1 VRPRSP
7 VSFSRILL
15 AIAIAL
21 TFLPLGPHADALEL
35 QPVPEVTAK
44 AVYSVDIDA
53 GVELYKM
60 NEDEELEPASITK
73 LATALLL
80 VQNQDDLSETV
91 TIEQQDLADEGES
104 NMALQTGDIVTFEE
118 LLYGLLLPSGND
130 AANAVARVLGGS
142 MLADEGNE
150 GADPVARFVE
160 EMNALAKSLKMS
172 HTTFLNPSG
181 LHADGHVTSA
191 RDMAVLARKTF
202 TQKIIKSVIQEPSFV
217 VTYEGANPREATIET
232 TVTMKKDGVE
242 GVIGG
247 KTGTTPESG
256 ACLVLETQES
266 GGNRIITVLLGSEIS
281 FDENGF
287 RDDSTDQRYADVT
300 KILDQM
306 NRDYQWIDVSKNDA
320 VPGLQEELSVWLV
333 DLDNKDSIVVP
344 NAGRDSV
351 SYLLQLGPETE
362 PGSQVGR
369 VLFFIDAEQ
378 VAERAVVQLPPG
390 GQASFFN
397 PAA

>member
-21 TFLPLGPHADALEL
+21 TFLPVGPHADALEL

>member
-1 VRPRSP
+1 
-7 VSFSRILL
+7 LL

>member
-1 VRPRSP
+1 MRSLP
-7 VSFSRILL
+7 LVSFGRILL
-15 AIAIAL
+15 TIAIVL
-21 TFLPLGPHADALEL
+21 TFVPTVRPVAALEL
-35 QPVPEVTAK
+35 QPVPDVTAR
-44 AVYSVDIDA
+44 AVYSIDIDA
-53 GVELYKM
+53 GVELYKL

-91 TIEQQDLADEGES
+91 TIEQQDLAGEGES
-104 NMALQTGDIVTFEE
+104 NMALQTGDIVTWEE

-130 AANAVARVLGGS
+130 AANAVARVIGGRF
-142 MLADEGNE
+142 LADEGNE
-150 GADPVARFVE
+150 GDDPVARFVE
-160 EMNALAKSLKMS
+160 EMNTLAKSLKMT

-181 LHADGHVTSA
+181 LHAEGHLTSA
-191 RDMAVLARKTF
+191 RDVAVLARKTF
-202 TQKIIKSVIQEPSFV
+202 TQKIIKGVIQEPSFV
-217 VTYEGANPREATIET
+217 VTYDGPNAREATIET

-242 GVIGG
+242 GVLGG

-266 GGNRIITVLLGSEIS
+266 GGNRIITVLLGSAIN

-287 RDDSTDQRYADVT
+287 RDDTSDQRYADMT

-306 NRDYQWIDVSKNDA
+306 AQDYQWIDVSKNDA
-320 VPGLQEELSVWLV
+320 IPGLQEELSVWLV

-344 NAGRDSV
+344 SAGRESV
-351 SYLLQLGPETE
+351 SYLLQLGPESE
-362 PGSQVGR
+362 PGSEVGR

-390 GQASFFN
+390 GQASLYDL
-397 PAA
+397 AA

>member
-1 VRPRSP
+1 MRPRSP

>member
-1 VRPRSP
+1 
-7 VSFSRILL
+7 LL

-21 TFLPLGPHADALEL
+21 TFLPVGPHADALEL

>member
-1 VRPRSP
+1 MRPRSP

-21 TFLPLGPHADALEL
+21 TFLPVGPHADALEL